1 MIGLNPIWL
10 VWILFVLGYIGD
22 EIVPNYVGMIIR
34 KMVHLPTF
42 ALDLYFSP
50 DPGN

>member
-1 MIGLNPIWL
+1 MKSYPIM
-10 VWILFVLGYIGD
+10 
-22 EIVPNYVGMIIR
+22 YVGMIIR

-42 ALDLYFSP
+42 ALDLCFSP